1 MSTPVEDAAAENV
14 VDGEHDTSPPPS
26 KMTRT
31 EWKAML
37 RQRKHLNTVCSQ
49 GSEQSDDDFPAGD
62 AVEIDSDGSDSP
74 PAESDRLTPI
84 PKFRGNDSDSDDEVA
99 QPDLGHGDLLKDL
112 ENVTDSSDS
121 SRRSLGNT
129 EYNESN
135 DLLEHARPI
144 SPLNLTELPESSTGP
159 HRLYDLLKIS
169 LEYRHS
175 SDDLLIHVCCVCA
188 FQKTPCFSQADRV
201 ATLRK
206 RMAIYSPSD
215 NMLSPCTMKLN
226 RPKNFFRMRQA
237 KASSL
242 LSAEQL
248 GEDSDD
254 VVEVEN
260 TITGEAD
267 TTEDDGTSK
276 TGDEDI
282 GAESQEGSDHDDI

>member
-159 HRLYDLLKIS
+159 
-169 LEYRHS
+169 
-175 SDDLLIHVCCVCA
+175 
-188 FQKTPCFSQADRV
+188 KTPCFSQADRV